1 MSLEFWVLALG
12 VAVIAGVG
20 VLRRDSLLTLAMT
33 TGGFVILMLALLWS
47 QDLGGDGMGL
57 VLLGALGASIA
68 TLGTERSRRRVSGLN
83 APDGRP

>member
-20 VLRRDSLLTLAMT
+20 VMRRDSLLTLAMT

-47 QDLGGDGMGL
+47 RDLGGDGMGL

-68 TLGTERSRRRVSGLN
+68 TLGTERSRREKRDSC
-83 APDGRP
+83 

>member
-12 VAVIAGVG
+12 VVVIAGVG
-20 VLRRDSLLTLAMT
+20 LLRRDSLLTLAMT
-33 TGGFVILMLALLWS
+33 SGGFVILMLALLWS
-47 QDLGGDGMGL
+47 RDLGGDGMGL

-68 TLGTERSRRRVSGLN
+68 TLGTERSRRRVSARN